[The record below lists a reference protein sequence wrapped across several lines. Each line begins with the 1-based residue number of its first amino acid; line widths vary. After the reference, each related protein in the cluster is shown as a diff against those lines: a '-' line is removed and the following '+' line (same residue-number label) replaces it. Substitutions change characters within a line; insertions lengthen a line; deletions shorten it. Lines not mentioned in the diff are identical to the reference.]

1 MPMHTRRRALT
12 FLVLCVWMLVAALG
26 QAQPSD
32 ATLHSREA
40 TDFFHNL
47 MSPYCPGLLL
57 ADCRSEGGRQLRAEI
72 STRLAAGET
81 RDAIETDL
89 VVRYG
94 PSIRTV
100 PGLEGIGLVA
110 WVGPA
115 ILGIVGLGLA
125 LFAIRRLTGS
135 AVAGVAVGSDREAVT
150 TDRALDER
158 LQDELAALD

>member
-1 MPMHTRRRALT
+1 MPTPSRHRTLALLAM
-12 FLVLCVWMLVAALG
+12 FVWMLLAPLA

-32 ATLHSREA
+32 ALLHSREA

-72 STRLAAGET
+72 SARLASGET
-81 RDAIETDL
+81 REAIETDL
-89 VVRYG
+89 VVRFG
-94 PSIRTV
+94 PGIRTV

-115 ILGIVGLGLA
+115 LLGIVGLGLA
-125 LFAIRRLTGS
+125 LFAIRRLTGA
-135 AVAGVAVGSDREAVT
+135 AVTGAAVGSDRETVT
-150 TDRALDER
+150 ADRALDER